1 MKDKYEKSVTLRCV
15 TCGDT
20 ELEYSED
27 KTIIVCN
34 RCGKEYPGGY
44 DELVALNQPEIDR
57 EVEKLEKEALKYADV
72 ELEKFMKEMNRKNR

>member
-20 ELEYSED
+20 ELEYNED
-27 KTIIVCN
+27 KTTIVCQ

-44 DELVALNQPEIDR
+44 DELVALNQSEID
-57 EVEKLEKEALKYADV
+57 EELEKLGKEALEDGKVAFDKMIKRV
-72 ELEKFMKEMNRKNR
+72 

>member
-1 MKDKYEKSVTLRCV
+1 MRDKYEKSVTLRCV

-20 ELEYSED
+20 ELKYSED
-27 KTIIVCN
+27 KSTIVCQ
-34 RCGKEYPGGY
+34 RCGREYPGGY
-44 DELVALNQPEIDR
+44 DELVTLNQPEIDR